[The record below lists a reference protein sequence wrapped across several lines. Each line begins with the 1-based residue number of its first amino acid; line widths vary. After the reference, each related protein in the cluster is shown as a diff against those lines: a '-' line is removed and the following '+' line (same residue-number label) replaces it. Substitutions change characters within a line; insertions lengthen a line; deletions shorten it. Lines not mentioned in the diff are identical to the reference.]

1 MKPGSYSSGGHDAVP
16 ADLGSRD
23 FLDAQDRS
31 VPRAI
36 DVNELGQSR
45 NGGVDHLVSQHDG
58 ERLVADEVLCAQ
70 HGVPQAQRFGLSNV
84 AKVRQLG
91 DSPDVVQK
99 LALPVSFE
107 VFFELERAVEMV
119 LNRAL
124 SAPRDDNDVLDARCD
139 GL

>member
-1 MKPGSYSSGGHDAVP
+1 MKPRSHSSGGHAAVP
-16 ADLGSRD
+16 AYLGSWD
-23 FLDAQDRS
+23 FLDTQDRS

-45 NGGVDHLVSQHDG
+45 NGGVDHFVSQHDG
-58 ERLVADEVLCAQ
+58 EGLVADEVLCAQ

-91 DSPDVVQK
+91 DSPNVVQK

-107 VFFELERAVEMV
+107 VFLQLERAVELV
-119 LNRAL
+119 LNLEL
-124 SAPRDDNDVLDARCD
+124 SGTCYYSYCVCSR
-139 GL
+139 